1 MCVCTCCDDDIINGP
16 FGRRV
21 INGHVATL
29 IEVVTR
35 AYSIIVIYHLR
46 G

>member
-1 MCVCTCCDDDIINGP
+1 MRCDDDVIINGS

-21 INGHVATL
+21 INGRVATL

-35 AYSIIVIYHLR
+35 ACCIIVIYHLR
-46 G
+46 R

>member
-1 MCVCTCCDDDIINGP
+1 MCDDDVIINGP

-21 INGHVATL
+21 INGRVATL

-35 AYSIIVIYHLR
+35 ALAVS
-46 G
+46 